1 MDDNEHAREQWLADL
16 NYKALPLPSGGL
28 GKPGH
33 INYVQIKRCAVIS
46 NNLDELASFLSLTR
60 GQLEQAIEA
69 NPTIGTVIENAWHE
83 GNLALRKKQFDL
95 AMNGSEQML
104 KWLGKNRLQQSDKV
118 EIKQDV
124 IDKDR
129 AKELLQQAWN
139 EMKIIDN
146 STVVHTGSANRVSDE
161 LLIENNS

>member
-1 MDDNEHAREQWLADL
+1 MDENDNAREQWLSDL
-16 NYKALPLPSGGL
+16 NYKALPLPNGGL

-46 NNLDELASFLSLTR
+46 NDMNELAAFLSLTR
-60 GQLEQAIEA
+60 EQLEQAIEA
-69 NPTIGTVIENAWHE
+69 NPTIGHVIDNAWHE

-104 KWLGKNRLQQSDKV
+104 KWLGKNRLNQSDKV
-118 EIKQDV
+118 EVKQDV

-139 EMKIIDN
+139 EMKVIN
-146 STVVHTGSANRVSDE
+146 NESSASHASDE
-161 LLIENNS
+161 LLIEHNS

>member
-1 MDDNEHAREQWLADL
+1 MDDEEHAREQWLADL

-46 NNLDELASFLSLTR
+46 NNLDELAAFLSLTR
-60 GQLEQAIEA
+60 AELEHAIEA
-69 NPTIGTVIENAWHE
+69 NPTIGHVIDNAWNE

-139 EMKIIDN
+139 EMKVIEGV
-146 STVVHTGSANRVSDE
+146 SSVAANCQEITTTYERSECD
-161 LLIENNS
+161 